1 MFDAQGEMMARKDLE
16 RETERPR
23 YYSQFWLDVAAGR
36 RVIGGGK
43 GTQEAEEGESAEAEG
58 APEITSK
65 SGKAAKGS
73 AAQPVVE
80 AEPTTR
86 RPTPPAVHQPLRL
99 SEAESLADLAAAA
112 GLIDIDADEEAGQ
125 PEEGNIIEDREPLPG
140 TDLDLDA
147 EPEEEVYS
155 YTDVY
160 ADEEEE
166 EEEEEEDSW
175 PSSRRGKKHKKQEKP
190 RRRERGRDF

>member
-43 GTQEAEEGESAEAEG
+43 GAQESEEGEAEVEA
-58 APEITSK
+58 APDMTAK
-65 SGKAAKGS
+65 SGKATKGS
-73 AAQPVVE
+73 APQPVVE
-80 AEPTTR
+80 AEPAAR
-86 RPTPPAVHQPLRL
+86 RPTAPAAHQPLRL

-125 PEEGNIIEDREPLPG
+125 PEEGDAIEDMEPLPA
-140 TDLDLDA
+140 TDVDLDM

-160 ADEEEE
+160 ADEED
-166 EEEEEEDSW
+166 EEDEDEDEGW
-175 PSSRRGKKHKKQEKP
+175 PSSRRAKKHKKQEKP